1 MMSAIE
7 KRMYE
12 DIHKIAISLGKI
24 EHHLSVIAEAHTPV
38 YVDFGEME
46 PVHSFHSDS
55 LYNPGDISF
64 DSTFHVD
71 DGK

>member
-1 MMSAIE
+1 MMPVIE

-24 EHHLSVIAEAHTPV
+24 EHHLSVIAEAYTPV
-38 YVDFGEME
+38 RFDFGETE
-46 PVHSFHSDS
+46 PVQSIDLS
-55 LYNPGDISF
+55 
-64 DSTFHVD
+64 HVD

>member
-24 EHHLSVIAEAHTPV
+24 ERHLSVIAEAHTPV
-38 YVDFGEME
+38 CFDFGETE
-46 PVHSFHSDS
+46 PVHSIDLS
-55 LYNPGDISF
+55 
-64 DSTFHVD
+64 HVD

>member
-12 DIHKIAISLGKI
+12 DVHKIAISLGKI

-38 YVDFGEME
+38 YFDFGETE
-46 PVHSFHSDS
+46 PAQSIDLS
-55 LYNPGDISF
+55 
-64 DSTFHVD
+64 HVD